1 MPSLRLN
8 SPKGNKAI
16 VPSHTQEGVGVVGVP
31 LGRSQLLGTILEG
44 SASLSTRLAAVPQ
57 SLSPL
62 LTLTLTL
69 LLTLTHRPDAM
80 RQRRPSRSLE
90 LLYCVQLSAKRQG
103 FPGRRQAF
111 WLSSPHWATEGLLC
125 GIIKDIES
133 DPTVSTRHF

>member
-62 LTLTLTL
+62 THTHTHTAAHTSLTDQMPCAKDDPPARWNCFTACSLVRNDKASQAVARLFGFLRRTG
-69 LLTLTHRPDAM
+69 P
-80 RQRRPSRSLE
+80 QRAC
-90 LLYCVQLSAKRQG
+90 YVG
-103 FPGRRQAF
+103 
-111 WLSSPHWATEGLLC
+111 
-125 GIIKDIES
+125 
-133 DPTVSTRHF
+133 